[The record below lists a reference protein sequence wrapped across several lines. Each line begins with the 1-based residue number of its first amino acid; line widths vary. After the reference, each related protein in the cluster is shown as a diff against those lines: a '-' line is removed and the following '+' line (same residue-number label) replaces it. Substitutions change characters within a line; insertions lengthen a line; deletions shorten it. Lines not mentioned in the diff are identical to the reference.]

1 VPLREWKPGSGDWA
15 VGERATW
22 AGVVLVCCRR
32 HYAGER
38 ALHPWDPAHGWSAA
52 GAATLWAP
60 DGDVEEAKL
69 VAAVRRGVDGMRGD
83 PHDRRGNRREADR
96 LEELMCHVTR
106 RWTAEAA

>member
-15 VGERATW
+15 VGERCAW
-22 AGVVLVCCRR
+22 GGVVLVCCRR

-38 ALHPWDPAHGWSAA
+38 ALHPWDPAHKWSAA

-69 VAAVRRGVDGMRGD
+69 VAAVQRMLETPPAPRSDGKTLQ
-83 PHDRRGNRREADR
+83 AIKDR
-96 LEELMCHVTR
+96 LGELMCHVTR
-106 RWTAEAA
+106 SWTEEAA